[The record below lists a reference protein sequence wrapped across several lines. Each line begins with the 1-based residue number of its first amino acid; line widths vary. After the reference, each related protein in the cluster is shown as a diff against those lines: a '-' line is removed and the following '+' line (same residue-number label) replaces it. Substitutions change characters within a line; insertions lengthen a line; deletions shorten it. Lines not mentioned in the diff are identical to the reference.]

1 MNCPSLVVGQDIAQ
15 LTDGKLTERFVVAVF
30 LRHDVL
36 IHVVGG
42 IAHDL
47 PDAVG
52 LDFKFHRVGRIV
64 EIAFRALQFL
74 NEIAAPAAV
83 FRVFS

>member
-1 MNCPSLVVGQDIAQ
+1 MI
-15 LTDGKLTERFVVAVF
+15 AVF
-30 LRHDVL
+30 FFYDIL

-52 LDFKFHRVGRIV
+52 FDFKFYRVGRIV

-74 NEIAAPAAV
+74 NEIAAPAEV